1 MYLLMRTI
9 KIKQERVVPTGRP
22 KMNQQRTSKIIQE
35 KVVPTVHPK
44 MNQHRTSKI
53 KQKRVVP
60 TGHPKT
66 NLNYSLL
73 LKVFYFKKTD
83 FWKIYFCSFKLFELY
98 IEIISIAKE
107 INLCNVYFIAHSY

>member
-9 KIKQERVVPTGRP
+9 KIKQERVVPTGHP

-35 KVVPTVHPK
+35 RVVPTGHPK
-44 MNQHRTSKI
+44 MNQQRTSKI
-53 KQKRVVP
+53 KQERVVP

-73 LKVFYFKKTD
+73 LKVFFFRKQIFGK
-83 FWKIYFCSFKLFELY
+83 Y
-98 IEIISIAKE
+98 ISVLLNCLNYILK
-107 INLCNVYFIAHSY
+107 